1 MIMLSKL
8 EKIMEKNEFKKM
20 MKKEN
25 KAFKNYYV
33 YEMILILLLAII
45 VIPNIILTIN
55 NMIPFNITIIN
66 TLLIIIV
73 ALPFIVLDIK
83 NDLDIKNMHQYYLKE
98 KKIPEYKV
106 KTKNL
111 NVCLI
116 ISIAVLIIWAII
128 TIPNITKTENLSEIE
143 NTLVITTNNGN
154 NIETQYEMFDG
165 FKIKIPSEF
174 KIMSDEIL
182 NVKYPNGNA
191 PSLVYTNDKTT
202 INVAMVMNDVAMKN
216 SQIEE
221 YVKTMESTYK
231 NYSKDVKLKFWER
244 NNHKIGEMEF
254 TTEGSDTE
262 IYNHIITFSVN
273 DKLRLVNFNC
283 TKEQM
288 NEWQKVS
295 KFIMDSIMFE

>member
-33 YEMILILLLAII
+33 YEMIFILLSAII

-202 INVAMVMNDVAMKN
+202 INVVLVMNDVTMKN
-216 SQIEE
+216 NQIEE

>member
-1 MIMLSKL
+1 
-8 EKIMEKNEFKKM
+8 MEKNEFKKM

-116 ISIAVLIIWAII
+116 ISIAVLIVWTII

-143 NTLVITTNNGN
+143 NTMVIITNKGN
-154 NIETQYEMFDG
+154 NIETQYKMFDG

-174 KIMSDEIL
+174 KIMSDEIV

-202 INVAMVMNDVAMKN
+202 INVALVMNDVTMKN
-216 SQIEE
+216 SGIEE

-231 NYSKDVKLKFWER
+231 NYSKDVKLNFWER
-244 NNHKIGEMEF
+244 TNHKIGEMEF

-262 IYNHIITFSVN
+262 IYNHIIAFSVN

-288 NEWQKVS
+288 SEWQEVS

>member
-1 MIMLSKL
+1 MK
-8 EKIMEKNEFKKM
+8 KNEFKKM

-33 YEMILILLLAII
+33 YEMIFILLLAII

-66 TLLIIIV
+66 TFLIIIV
-73 ALPFIVLDIK
+73 AFPIIVLDIK

-98 KKIPEYKV
+98 KKIPEYKD
-106 KTKNL
+106 KTKIL
-111 NVCLI
+111 NVCLL
-116 ISIAVLIIWAII
+116 ISIVVLIVWAII
-128 TIPNITKTENLSEIE
+128 TIPNITKIENLSEIE
-143 NTLVITTNNGN
+143 NTLVITTNKGN

-174 KIMSDEIL
+174 KIMSDEIVK
-182 NVKYPNGNA
+182 VKYPNGNS

-202 INVAMVMNDVAMKN
+202 INVALVMNDVTMKN

-254 TTEGSDTE
+254 TTQGLDTE

-288 NEWQKVS
+288 SEWQNVS
-295 KFIMDSIMFE
+295 KFIVDSIMFE

>member
-1 MIMLSKL
+1 MK
-8 EKIMEKNEFKKM
+8 KNEFKKM

-33 YEMILILLLAII
+33 YEMIFILLSAII

-73 ALPFIVLDIK
+73 ALPIIVLDIK
-83 NDLDIKNMHQYYLKE
+83 NDLDIKSMHQYYLKE
-98 KKIPEYKV
+98 MKIPEYKD
-106 KTKNL
+106 KTKIL
-111 NVCLI
+111 NVYLM
-116 ISIAVLIIWAII
+116 ISIVVLIVWAII

-143 NTLVITTNNGN
+143 NTLVITTNKGN

-174 KIMSDEIL
+174 KIMSDEIV

-202 INVAMVMNDVAMKN
+202 INVALVMNDVTMKN
-216 SQIEE
+216 NQIEE

-231 NYSKDVKLKFWER
+231 NYSKDVKLNFWER
-244 NNHKIGEMEF
+244 NNHKIGEMKF
-254 TTEGSDTE
+254 TTQGSDTE

-288 NEWQKVS
+288 NEWREVS
-295 KFIMDSIMFE
+295 KFIVDSIMFE

>member
-1 MIMLSKL
+1 
-8 EKIMEKNEFKKM
+8 MEKNEFKKM

-116 ISIAVLIIWAII
+116 ISIAVLIVWTII

-174 KIMSDEIL
+174 KIMSDEIV

-202 INVAMVMNDVAMKN
+202 INVALVMNDVTMKN
-216 SQIEE
+216 SGIEE

-231 NYSKDVKLKFWER
+231 NYSKDVKLNFWER
-244 NNHKIGEMEF
+244 TNHKIGEMEF

-262 IYNHIITFSVN
+262 IYNHIIAFSVN

-288 NEWQKVS
+288 SEWQEVS

>member
-1 MIMLSKL
+1 MK
-8 EKIMEKNEFKKM
+8 KNEFKKM

-66 TLLIIIV
+66 TLLIIVV
-73 ALPFIVLDIK
+73 ALPIAVFDIK
-83 NDLDIKNMHQYYLKE
+83 NDLDIKSMHQYYLKE
-98 KKIPEYKV
+98 KKIPEYKD
-106 KTKNL
+106 KTKIL

-116 ISIAVLIIWAII
+116 ISIAVLIAWATI
-128 TIPNITKTENLSEIE
+128 TIPNITKTENLREIE
-143 NTLVITTNNGN
+143 NTLVITTNKGN

-174 KIMSDEIL
+174 KIMSDEIV

-191 PSLVYTNDKTT
+191 LSLVYTNDKTT
-202 INVAMVMNDVAMKN
+202 INVALVMNDVAMKN

-254 TTEGSDTE
+254 TTQGLDTE

-288 NEWQKVS
+288 SEWQNVS
-295 KFIMDSIMFE
+295 KFIVDSIMFE

>member
-174 KIMSDEIL
+174 KIMSDEIV
-182 NVKYPNGNA
+182 NAKYPNGNA

-202 INVAMVMNDVAMKN
+202 INVVLVMNDVTMKN
-216 SQIEE
+216 NQIEE

>member
-1 MIMLSKL
+1 MKKS
-8 EKIMEKNEFKKM
+8 EFKKM

-25 KAFKNYYV
+25 KTFKNYYV

-66 TLLIIIV
+66 TLLIIII
-73 ALPFIVLDIK
+73 ALPIAMFDIK
-83 NDLDIKNMHQYYLKE
+83 NDLDIKSMYQYYLKE
-98 KKIPEYKV
+98 KKIPKYKD
-106 KTKNL
+106 KTKIL
-111 NVCLI
+111 NVCL
-116 ISIAVLIIWAII
+116 LIGIVFLIVWAII

-143 NTLVITTNNGN
+143 NTLVITTNKGN

-165 FKIKIPSEF
+165 FKI
-174 KIMSDEIL
+174 MSDEIV

-191 PSLVYTNDKTT
+191 PSLVYTNDKAT
-202 INVAMVMNDVAMKN
+202 INVALVMNDATMKN

-231 NYSKDVKLKFWER
+231 NYSKDVKLNFWER
-244 NNHKIGEMEF
+244 NNHKIGKMEF
-254 TTEGSDTE
+254 TTQGSDTE
-262 IYNHIITFSVN
+262 IYNHIIAFSVN

-288 NEWQKVS
+288 SEWQEVS
-295 KFIMDSIMFE
+295 KFIVDSIMFE

>member
-1 MIMLSKL
+1 MKKS
-8 EKIMEKNEFKKM
+8 EFKKM

-33 YEMILILLLAII
+33 YEIIIILLTMIMVVGNVFATSKNL
-45 VIPNIILTIN
+45 IPN
-55 NMIPFNITIIN
+55 NITIIN
-66 TLLIIIV
+66 SILIMII
-73 ALPFIVLDIK
+73 AIPIILIDIK
-83 NDLDIKNMHQYYLKE
+83 NDKDIKEMYQIYNKE
-98 KKIPEYKV
+98 SKIPEYKD
-106 KTKNL
+106 KTKIL

-116 ISIAVLIIWAII
+116 ISIVVLIVWAII

-143 NTLVITTNNGN
+143 STLAITTNKGN

-174 KIMSDEIL
+174 KIMSDEIV

-191 PSLVYTNDKTT
+191 LSLVYTNDKTT
-202 INVAMVMNDVAMKN
+202 INVALVMNDVAMKN

-231 NYSKDVKLKFWER
+231 NYSKDVKLNFWER
-244 NNHKIGEMEF
+244 NNHKIGEMKF
-254 TTEGSDTE
+254 TTQGSDTE
-262 IYNHIITFSVN
+262 IYNHIIAFSVN

-283 TKEQM
+283 TKEQIS
-288 NEWQKVS
+288 EWQEVS
-295 KFIMDSIMFE
+295 KFIADSIMFE

>member
-1 MIMLSKL
+1 
-8 EKIMEKNEFKKM
+8 
-20 MKKEN
+20 
-25 KAFKNYYV
+25 
-33 YEMILILLLAII
+33 MILILLLVII

-83 NDLDIKNMHQYYLKE
+83 NDLDIKSMHQYYLKE
-98 KKIPEYKV
+98 KKIPEYKD

-116 ISIAVLIIWAII
+116 ISIVVLIVWAII

-143 NTLVITTNNGN
+143 NTMVITTNKGN
-154 NIETQYEMFDG
+154 NIETQYKMFDG

-174 KIMSDEIL
+174 KIMSDEIV

-191 PSLVYTNDKTT
+191 PLLVYTNDKAT
-202 INVAMVMNDVAMKN
+202 INVALVMNDVTMKN
-216 SQIEE
+216 NQIEE
-221 YVKTMESTYK
+221 YVKAMESTYK
-231 NYSKDVKLKFWER
+231 NYSKDIKLNFWER

-262 IYNHIITFSVN
+262 IYNHIIAFSVN

-283 TKEQM
+283 TNEQM
-288 NEWQKVS
+288 SEWQEVS
-295 KFIMDSIMFE
+295 KFIMDSIVFE

>member
-202 INVAMVMNDVAMKN
+202 INVVLVMNDVTMKN
-216 SQIEE
+216 NQIEE

-254 TTEGSDTE
+254 TAEGSDTE

>member
-202 INVAMVMNDVAMKN
+202 INVVLVMNDVTMKN
-216 SQIEE
+216 NQIEE

-288 NEWQKVS
+288 NEWREVS
-295 KFIMDSIMFE
+295 KFIVDSIMFE

>member
-1 MIMLSKL
+1 
-8 EKIMEKNEFKKM
+8 
-20 MKKEN
+20 
-25 KAFKNYYV
+25 
-33 YEMILILLLAII
+33 MILILLLAII
-45 VIPNIILTIN
+45 VIPNIILTTN
-55 NMIPFNITIIN
+55 NMIPFNITIIS
-66 TLLIIIV
+66 TLLIINV
-73 ALPFIVLDIK
+73 ALPIIELDIK

-202 INVAMVMNDVAMKN
+202 INVVLVMNDVTMKN
-216 SQIEE
+216 NQIEE

-244 NNHKIGEMEF
+244 NNHKIGEMKF
-254 TTEGSDTE
+254 TTEGSC
-262 IYNHIITFSVN
+262 YLKNLLSL
-273 DKLRLVNFNC
+273 LRSSSPLLPDRLLLPPLRPLFLPLVPFLELPLPLC
-283 TKEQM
+283 PERFC
-288 NEWQKVS
+288 S
-295 KFIMDSIMFE
+295 LAASALA

>member
-1 MIMLSKL
+1 MK
-8 EKIMEKNEFKKM
+8 KNEFKKM

-55 NMIPFNITIIN
+55 NMIPFNITFIN
-66 TLLIIIV
+66 TILIIIV
-73 ALPFIVLDIK
+73 ALPIIVLDIK
-83 NDLDIKNMHQYYLKE
+83 NDLDIKNIHQYYLKE
-98 KKIPEYKV
+98 KKIPEYK
-106 KTKNL
+106 
-111 NVCLI
+111 
-116 ISIAVLIIWAII
+116 
-128 TIPNITKTENLSEIE
+128 
-143 NTLVITTNNGN
+143 
-154 NIETQYEMFDG
+154 
-165 FKIKIPSEF
+165 
-174 KIMSDEIL
+174 
-182 NVKYPNGNA
+182 
-191 PSLVYTNDKTT
+191 DKTT
-202 INVAMVMNDVAMKN
+202 INVALVMNDVAMKN

-231 NYSKDVKLKFWER
+231 NYSKDVKLNFWER

-262 IYNHIITFSVN
+262 IYNHIIVFSVN

-288 NEWQKVS
+288 SEWKEVS
-295 KFIMDSIMFE
+295 KFIVDSIMFE

>member
-174 KIMSDEIL
+174 KIMSDEFV
-182 NVKYPNGNA
+182 NVKYSNRNA
-191 PSLVYTNDKTT
+191 PSLIFNSFVSIFNINKAPLHNKKTN
-202 INVAMVMNDVAMKN
+202 
-216 SQIEE
+216 
-221 YVKTMESTYK
+221 Y
-231 NYSKDVKLKFWER
+231 F
-244 NNHKIGEMEF
+244 
-254 TTEGSDTE
+254 
-262 IYNHIITFSVN
+262 
-273 DKLRLVNFNC
+273 
-283 TKEQM
+283 
-288 NEWQKVS
+288 
-295 KFIMDSIMFE
+295 

>member
-1 MIMLSKL
+1 MK
-8 EKIMEKNEFKKM
+8 KNEFKKM

-33 YEMILILLLAII
+33 YEMIFILLLAII

-66 TLLIIIV
+66 TFLIIIV
-73 ALPFIVLDIK
+73 AFPIIVLDIK

-98 KKIPEYKV
+98 KKIPEYKD
-106 KTKNL
+106 KTKIL
-111 NVCLI
+111 NVCLL
-116 ISIAVLIIWAII
+116 ISIAVLIVWAII

-143 NTLVITTNNGN
+143 NTLVITTNKGN

-174 KIMSDEIL
+174 KIMSDEIVK
-182 NVKYPNGNA
+182 VKYPNGNS

-202 INVAMVMNDVAMKN
+202 INVALVMNDVTMKN

-254 TTEGSDTE
+254 TTQGLDTE

-288 NEWQKVS
+288 SEWQNVS
-295 KFIMDSIMFE
+295 KFIVDSIMFE

>member
-1 MIMLSKL
+1 MK
-8 EKIMEKNEFKKM
+8 KNEFKKM

-45 VIPNIILTIN
+45 VIPNIILTVN
-55 NMIPFNITIIN
+55 NMIPLNITIIN

-73 ALPFIVLDIK
+73 ALPIVVFDIK
-83 NDLDIKNMHQYYLKE
+83 NDLDIKSMHQYYLKE
-98 KKIPEYKV
+98 KKIPEYKD
-106 KTKNL
+106 KTKIL
-111 NVCLI
+111 NVYLM
-116 ISIAVLIIWAII
+116 ISIVVLIVWAII

-182 NVKYPNGNA
+182 NIKYPNGNA

-202 INVAMVMNDVAMKN
+202 INVVLVMNDVTMKN
-216 SQIEE
+216 NQIEE

>member
-1 MIMLSKL
+1 MK
-8 EKIMEKNEFKKM
+8 KNEFKKM

-33 YEMILILLLAII
+33 YEMIFILLSAII

-73 ALPFIVLDIK
+73 ALPIIVLDIK
-83 NDLDIKNMHQYYLKE
+83 NDLDIKSMHQYYLKE
-98 KKIPEYKV
+98 MKIPEYKD
-106 KTKNL
+106 KTKIL
-111 NVCLI
+111 NVYLM
-116 ISIAVLIIWAII
+116 ISIVVLIVWAII

-143 NTLVITTNNGN
+143 TTLVITTNKGN

-174 KIMSDEIL
+174 KIMSDEIV

-202 INVAMVMNDVAMKN
+202 INVALVMNDVTMKN
-216 SQIEE
+216 NQIEE

-231 NYSKDVKLKFWER
+231 NYSKDVKLNFWER

-254 TTEGSDTE
+254 TTQGSDTE

-288 NEWQKVS
+288 NEWREVS
-295 KFIMDSIMFE
+295 KFIVDSIMFE

>member
-1 MIMLSKL
+1 MK
-8 EKIMEKNEFKKM
+8 KNEFKKM

-25 KAFKNYYV
+25 KAFKNYYG

-45 VIPNIILTIN
+45 VIPNIILTVN
-55 NMIPFNITIIN
+55 NMIPFHITIIN
-66 TLLIIIV
+66 TILIIIV
-73 ALPFIVLDIK
+73 ALPIIVLDIK
-83 NDLDIKNMHQYYLKE
+83 NDLDIKSMYQYFLKE
-98 KKIPEYKV
+98 KKIPEYKDI
-106 KTKNL
+106 TKIL

-116 ISIAVLIIWAII
+116 ISIAVLIVWAII

-143 NTLVITTNNGN
+143 NTLVITTNKGN

-174 KIMSDEIL
+174 KIMSEKIV

-202 INVAMVMNDVAMKN
+202 INVVLVMNDVAMKN

-231 NYSKDVKLKFWER
+231 NYSKDVKLEFWER

-254 TTEGSDTE
+254 TTQGSDTE
-262 IYNHIITFSVN
+262 IYNHIIVFSVN

-288 NEWQKVS
+288 SEWQKVS

>member
-1 MIMLSKL
+1 MKKS
-8 EKIMEKNEFKKM
+8 EFKKM

-73 ALPFIVLDIK
+73 ALPIILLDIK

-98 KKIPEYKV
+98 KKIPEYKD

-116 ISIAVLIIWAII
+116 ISIAVLIVWTII

-174 KIMSDEIL
+174 KIMSDEIV
-182 NVKYPNGNA
+182 NVKYSNGNA

-202 INVAMVMNDVAMKN
+202 INVALVMNDVAMKN

-231 NYSKDVKLKFWER
+231 NYSKDVKLNFWER

-254 TTEGSDTE
+254 TTKGSDTE
-262 IYNHIITFSVN
+262 IYNHIIAFSFN

-288 NEWQKVS
+288 SEWKEVS
-295 KFIMDSIMFE
+295 KFIVDSIIFE

>member
-1 MIMLSKL
+1 MKKS
-8 EKIMEKNEFKKM
+8 EFKKM

-66 TLLIIIV
+66 TFLIIIV
-73 ALPFIVLDIK
+73 ALPIILLDIK

-98 KKIPEYKV
+98 KKIPEYKD

-116 ISIAVLIIWAII
+116 ISIAVLIVWTII

-174 KIMSDEIL
+174 KIMSDEIV
-182 NVKYPNGNA
+182 NVKYSNGNA

-202 INVAMVMNDVAMKN
+202 INVALVMNDVAMKN

-231 NYSKDVKLKFWER
+231 NYSKDVKLNFWER

-254 TTEGSDTE
+254 TTKGSDTE
-262 IYNHIITFSVN
+262 IYNHIIAFSVN

-288 NEWQKVS
+288 SEWKEVS
-295 KFIMDSIMFE
+295 KFIVDSIIFE

>member
-128 TIPNITKTENLSEIE
+128 TIPNITKTENLSEIKK
-143 NTLVITTNNGN
+143 TLVITTNKGN
-154 NIETQYEMFDG
+154 NIQTQYEMFDG

-174 KIMSDEIL
+174 KIMSDEIV
-182 NVKYPNGNA
+182 NIKYPNGNA

-202 INVAMVMNDVAMKN
+202 INVALVMNDVAMKN

>member
-1 MIMLSKL
+1 M
-8 EKIMEKNEFKKM
+8 KNE
-20 MKKEN
+20 N
-25 KAFKNYYV
+25 RYW
-33 YEMILILLLAII
+33 
-45 VIPNIILTIN
+45 
-55 NMIPFNITIIN
+55 
-66 TLLIIIV
+66 
-73 ALPFIVLDIK
+73 IK

-143 NTLVITTNNGN
+143 NTMVITTNKGN
-154 NIETQYEMFDG
+154 NIETQYKMFDG
-165 FKIKIPSEF
+165 FKIKIPNEF
-174 KIMSDEIL
+174 KIMSDEIV

-202 INVAMVMNDVAMKN
+202 INVVLVMNDVTMKN

-221 YVKTMESTYK
+221 YVKAMESTYK
-231 NYSKDVKLKFWER
+231 NYSKDIKLNFWER

-254 TTEGSDTE
+254 TTKGSDTE
-262 IYNHIITFSVN
+262 IYNHIIAFSVN

-288 NEWQKVS
+288 SEWQNVS

>member
-202 INVAMVMNDVAMKN
+202 INVALVMNDVTMKN
-216 SQIEE
+216 NQIEE

-231 NYSKDVKLKFWER
+231 NYSKDVKLNFWER

-254 TTEGSDTE
+254 TTQGSDTE

>member
-1 MIMLSKL
+1 
-8 EKIMEKNEFKKM
+8 MEKNEFKKM

-116 ISIAVLIIWAII
+116 ISIAVLIVWTII

-143 NTLVITTNNGN
+143 NTMVITTNKGN
-154 NIETQYEMFDG
+154 NIETQYKMFDG

-174 KIMSDEIL
+174 KIMIDEIV

-202 INVAMVMNDVAMKN
+202 INVALVMNDVTMKN
-216 SQIEE
+216 SGIEE

-231 NYSKDVKLKFWER
+231 NYSKDVKLNFWER
-244 NNHKIGEMEF
+244 TNHKIGEMEF

-262 IYNHIITFSVN
+262 IYNHIIAFSVN

-288 NEWQKVS
+288 SEWQEVS

>member
-1 MIMLSKL
+1 MKKS
-8 EKIMEKNEFKKM
+8 EFKRM

-45 VIPNIILTIN
+45 VIPNILLTIN

-66 TLLIIIV
+66 TLLIIIM
-73 ALPFIVLDIK
+73 ALPIAMFDIN
-83 NDLDIKNMHQYYLKE
+83 NDLDIKSMYQYYLKK
-98 KKIPEYKV
+98 KKIPEYKD
-106 KTKNL
+106 KTKIL
-111 NVCLI
+111 NMCLI
-116 ISIAVLIIWAII
+116 ISIVILIVWAII
-128 TIPNITKTENLSEIE
+128 TIPNITKTENLSKIE
-143 NTLVITTNNGN
+143 NTLVITTNKGN

-174 KIMSDEIL
+174 KIMSDEIV

-202 INVAMVMNDVAMKN
+202 INVALVMNDVTMKN

-221 YVKTMESTYK
+221 YVKAMESTYK
-231 NYSKDVKLKFWER
+231 NYSKDVKLNFWER

-254 TTEGSDTE
+254 TTQGSDTE
-262 IYNHIITFSVN
+262 IYNHIIAFSVN

-288 NEWQKVS
+288 SEWQNVS
-295 KFIMDSIMFE
+295 KFIVDSIMFE

>member
-143 NTLVITTNNGN
+143 TTLVITTNKGN

-174 KIMSDEIL
+174 KIMSDEIV

-202 INVAMVMNDVAMKN
+202 INVALVMNDVTMKN
-216 SQIEE
+216 NQIEE

-231 NYSKDVKLKFWER
+231 NYSKDVKLNFWER
-244 NNHKIGEMEF
+244 NNHKIGEMKF
-254 TTEGSDTE
+254 TTQGSNTE
-262 IYNHIITFSVN
+262 IYNHIIAFSVN

-288 NEWQKVS
+288 NEWREVS
-295 KFIMDSIMFE
+295 KFIVDSIMFE